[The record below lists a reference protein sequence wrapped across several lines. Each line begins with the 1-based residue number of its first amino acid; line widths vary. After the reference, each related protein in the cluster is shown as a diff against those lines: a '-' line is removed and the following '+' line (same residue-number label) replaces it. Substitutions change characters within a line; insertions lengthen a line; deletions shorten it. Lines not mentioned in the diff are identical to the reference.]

1 MLRLAAA
8 AKIKEGQA
16 NYIAAVHEEII

>member
-1 MLRLAAA
+1 MLRFAA

-16 NYIAAVHEEII
+16 NYITDVHEEII